1 MKLVGRY
8 QVTILIFFE
17 SHSFFDDSQTV
28 LEWIFVKIST
38 SSVNRHEVANILS
51 VVNIA
56 SNAFRFRFRLS
67 GVIFVQ
73 TPTKNVSHVCQWDK
87 HKVNCILEPPERN
100 VSTELNLYLNF
111 FHWNI
116 SFLAEHEQ
124 WTHIAYAIAYN
135 GSGGKKCKR
144 QKNAI
149 DYRPFHKSTKRHEYG
164 ISFFGM
170 WIFLSMSDEECEL
183 LSFSLFCTRKKRNR
197 PHFVAN
203 RTSCMWPAEA
213 SE

>member
-116 SFLAEHEQ
+116 SFLAEHEHSEHILPTQ
-124 WTHIAYAIAYN
+124 WPTMGAVA
-135 GSGGKKCKR
+135 
-144 QKNAI
+144 KNANDKKMRLTI
-149 DYRPFHKSTKRHEYG
+149 DRSTNRQRDTNTVLAFSECEYFPPCQTRNVNCFL
-164 ISFFGM
+164 SFFAP
-170 WIFLSMSDEECEL
+170 E
-183 LSFSLFCTRKKRNR
+183 KKRNR